1 MLKLDTNAVIIT
13 RDVIWL
19 KKIYWE
25 YMGMTNMMKY
35 NIEEDKEDGY
45 PYVKTVE
52 NNNEK
57 ETEKETEPADDENT
71 TPNQPKNERKIPLWQ
86 KNLQTFYNP
95 VGREDNDELGKIAF
109 LSMLE
114 GSVNEPRFFHET
126 WNHPE
131 LNERKSWQKANKNI
145 LI

>member
-13 RDVIWL
+13 RDVSWL

-25 YMGMTNMMKY
+25 YMGFTNVTKY
-35 NIEEDKEDGY
+35 NVKEDDEVDITKEKKTDQEEDEI
-45 PYVKTVE
+45 
-52 NNNEK
+52 
-57 ETEKETEPADDENT
+57 A
-71 TPNQPKNERKIPLWQ
+71 TPNQPKSERKIPLWQ

-95 VGREDNDELGKIAF
+95 VGRENDDEFGEMAF

-114 GSVNEPRFFHET
+114 GSVNEPRFFHEA

-131 LNERKSWQKANKNI
+131 LKERKS
-145 LI
+145 